1 MPATGEEDTPRAD
14 RNLVVLCD
22 GTGNEL
28 GGALAED
35 QRDMRKSAS
44 VERG

>member
-1 MPATGEEDTPRAD
+1 
-14 RNLVVLCD
+14 VLCD